1 MNYHPQR
8 IAIPAHVQ
16 KSGGIMLRYWLFLLA
31 AIVSEIAGTTSLK
44 AFDDIHSGRVGVV
57 ATSIFIALSYYL
69 LSKAVLR
76 IPLGIAYT
84 CWEGVGL
91 ALVAVTS
98 FFLFNEPMPP
108 LKLIGIAC
116 VMFGLIWLHHVMR
129 RSHD

>member
-1 MNYHPQR
+1 
-8 IAIPAHVQ
+8 
-16 KSGGIMLRYWLFLLA
+16 MLRYWLFLLA
-31 AIVSEIAGTTSLK
+31 AIVSETAGTTSLK

-84 CWEGVGL
+84 CWEGAGL

-116 VMFGLIWLHHVMR
+116 IISGLFWLHHIMR
-129 RSHD
+129 HSDE